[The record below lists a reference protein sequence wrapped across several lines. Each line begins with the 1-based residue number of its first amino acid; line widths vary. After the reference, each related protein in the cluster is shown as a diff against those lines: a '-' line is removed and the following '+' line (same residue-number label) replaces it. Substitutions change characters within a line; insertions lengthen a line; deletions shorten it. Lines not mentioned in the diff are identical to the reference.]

1 MNSQAPRLWCG
12 QFKHQHIGHKGPLVH
27 ENTFGEDYSNPALHR
42 VGLLCRS
49 QSRMALLRGAENTSC
64 KTSRKT
70 KMPSSTLIWLQ
81 RCKHRSPPR
90 PPPGKGSRRKGEF
103 KTAPP
108 RSACCPFP
116 LACAI
121 CWLLDGILVPCS
133 LLCQGVPFLCSIFVS
148 VTPVL
153 VLARRLTLCRRGD
166 ASCMSASRSSVPL
179 AHPTDEPPTWMFMGF
194 SKYLDGLHELHKS
207 AKNSYKYKCFK
218 LYF

>member
-108 RSACCPFP
+108 RSACCPFSLGLCHLLAAGWHPCTLQPSLSRRTLP
-116 LACAI
+116 LQHFC
-121 CWLLDGILVPCS
+121 
-133 LLCQGVPFLCSIFVS
+133 LCH
-148 VTPVL
+148 
-153 VLARRLTLCRRGD
+153 AR
-166 ASCMSASRSSVPL
+166 SRSSASADPL
-179 AHPTDEPPTWMFMGF
+179 QARRCFVHVCLSIVRPSCPSDRRTP
-194 SKYLDGLHELHKS
+194 YLDVHGV
-207 AKNSYKYKCFK
+207 
-218 LYF
+218 